1 MRRTRKLFMVSLACA
16 GIVMV
21 LLLTAVL
28 TTHLLANRDM
38 VKSFIISKTA
48 QATGGT
54 LVYDRLDISFFPLPH
69 LKARG
74 IHLDRSGAFEVTAQE
89 LSAYPRILP
98 ILKGQVSIRRLALI
112 APDVKVLMGSE
123 PAKTPDSPKEKK
135 GASLE
140 DGLRTAVGSLF
151 GALAAVDPGTDLRI
165 EDGTVT
171 LAFTDAPDLRISGI
185 HAAVENEDGDLSLS
199 LQCRSDLTG
208 TLKASAN
215 ADMEAM
221 QARGQIS
228 LTDINVRPLLYH
240 VALPGGLTIE
250 DTQAT
255 VNVDFTVDGP
265 ETVNGRFDL
274 QFPSLTVMRR
284 DLKLDLDTVAVS
296 GAVDYAGRGLSV
308 SIDTLKSVRPALDLS
323 ATASIR
329 PEDAGGK
336 SIIEVHAA
344 ASGLDVAVAGA
355 VTRAIAGDLNAI
367 RSAFS
372 VAREGQLTDATYFA
386 GFDIDETGWHLN
398 KMKASGHLTQGR
410 VTIPGIDADLERMD
424 GEVIYQD
431 QQVEFK
437 NVSGHFKGATFKGLD
452 AAIDWKTASTLM
464 ISSRSV
470 AVDAQPLFTWLTS
483 FEGLDRVKTYIDGA
497 SGTAAVSKLQISGP
511 LTEPEKWSF
520 EISGTPETIRMN
532 TPLVPF
538 EVRLS
543 GGEITYT
550 PGKERAEGVKIEFL
564 DGSFV
569 TSYQSKG
576 ILNPESAVWRIDGS
590 MGQAVI
596 AWLSTRLPLPRHLEI
611 KPPVELSG
619 VNIGWSNSRTLSFRG
634 QMKTAGGVDLF
645 ADFSVSPQDWNLR
658 RLQFADGSSR
668 ATASARKG
676 ADGIELSFSGNMEKK
691 TADRLLENNQTLSG
705 RLEGDFRAV
714 IDTRRP
720 LKSSFTGKLAGEG
733 LQILSLFFE
742 PIEVKQFSIGGSS
755 GQLKIEPS
763 VVSLCNSLL
772 IVDGELDNSGG
783 NLTFDLNVDAD
794 GLDEELIRVFEAIG
808 KNKTDAAEKS
818 DAAST
823 AAPRGV
829 VHLKTAGFSYG
840 GFTWSQVQADV
851 QIDSSA
857 VDVHVHQANLCG
869 ISTVGELG
877 ISPRGVSLHVTPT
890 ARGASLQETANCL
903 WQKPVK
909 AQAQYDLTG
918 EINLPPTREN
928 PVRSMSGH
936 MELSSDNGRI
946 AYASVLMKIFSV
958 LNITEMFTGGHS
970 DLTEKGYGY
979 TKAYA
984 KAEIRGGKLL
994 FSEILLDGNSL
1005 KITGQGVIA
1014 LDTRQADITLLAA
1027 PLKTIDRIVNK
1038 IPIVNYIAGGSL
1050 ISIPLRITG
1059 PLANVKVSPMSPS
1072 AVGEGLLNIMGRTL
1086 KAPFKLVQSASE
1098 FAVEESS
1105 RAIQRTAE
1113 SPAEAP

>member
-48 QATGGT
+48 EATGGA

-112 APDVKVLMGSE
+112 APDVKVFMGSE
-123 PAKTPDSPKEKK
+123 PTKTPDSSKEKK
-135 GASLE
+135 GASLIN
-140 DGLRTAVGSLF
+140 GIRTAVGSLF

-165 EDGTVT
+165 EGGAVT

-199 LQCRSDLTG
+199 LQCRSDLPG

-215 ADMEAM
+215 ADIETM

-240 VALPGGLTIE
+240 VALPGSLTTE

-265 ETVNGRFDL
+265 ETMNGRFDL

-284 DLKLDLDTVAVS
+284 DLKLDLDTVAAS
-296 GAVDYAGRGLSV
+296 GVIDVAGNRLSV
-308 SIDTLKSVRPALDLS
+308 SIDTLNSLQPALDLS
-323 ATASIR
+323 AAASIR
-329 PEDAGGK
+329 PVGASGK
-336 SIIEVHAA
+336 SVIEVHAA
-344 ASGLDVAVAGA
+344 ANGLDVAVAAA

-367 RSAFS
+367 RNAFS

-398 KMKASGHLTQGR
+398 EMKASGHLSQGL

-431 QQVEFK
+431 QHVAFK

-470 AVDAQPLFTWLTS
+470 AVEAQPLFTWLTS
-483 FEGLDRVKTYIDGA
+483 FEGLDRIRTYIDGA
-497 SGTAAVSKLQISGP
+497 SGTAAISILQISGP

-538 EVRLS
+538 EVRFS
-543 GGEITYT
+543 GGEITHT

-576 ILNPESAVWRIDGS
+576 IINPESAVWRIDGS
-590 MGQAVI
+590 MGQEAI
-596 AWLSTRLPLPRHLEI
+596 AWLSTRLPLPSHLEI
-611 KPPVELSG
+611 KPPVELSD
-619 VNIGWSNSRTLSFRG
+619 VNIGWSNTRTLSFRG
-634 QMKTAGGVDLF
+634 EMKTAGGVDLF

-742 PIEVKQFSIGGSS
+742 PIEVKQFSIEGNDRR
-755 GQLKIEPS
+755 LKIAPS

-772 IVDGELDNSGG
+772 VVDGELANGG
-783 NLTFDLNVDAD
+783 DNLTFDLNVDAD
-794 GLDEELIRVFEAIG
+794 RLDEELIRTLQPIDQDKAG
-808 KNKTDAAEKS
+808 ASEK
-818 DAAST
+818 AGTAPAVAS
-823 AAPRGV
+823 RGV
-829 VHLKTAGFSYG
+829 VRVQAADFTYG
-840 GFTWSQVQADV
+840 GFTWTQVQADA
-851 QIDSSA
+851 QINGNTT
-857 VDVHVHQANLCG
+857 DVMVHQANLCG
-869 ISTVGELG
+869 ISTVGTLG
-877 ISPRGVSLHVTPT
+877 ISPRGVSIQITPT
-890 ARGASLQETANCL
+890 ATGASLQETADCL
-903 WQKPVK
+903 WQRPIK

-918 EINLPPTREN
+918 EINLPPVREN
-928 PVRSMSGH
+928 PAHFLSGH
-936 MELSSDNGRI
+936 MEFSSDHGRI

-958 LNITEMFTGGHS
+958 LNITEVFTGGQS
-970 DLTEKGYGY
+970 DLAEKGYGY
-979 TKAYA
+979 TKASA
-984 KAEIRGGKLL
+984 KADIRGGKLL

-1059 PLANVKVSPMSPS
+1059 PLANVKVSPMSPA
-1072 AVGEGLLNIMGRTL
+1072 AVGEGLLNIMGRVL

-1113 SPAEAP
+1113 PPAEAP